1 MDKIRIAI
9 VGCGKI
15 AGTHLQALQRIEE
28 AQVVAVADIDNA
40 AAQRLSAAARCS
52 GYLDHEEML
61 ERESPEIVC
70 VCTPP
75 ADHPDVSVACLRN
88 GAHVLCEKPF
98 SIDTSSATR
107 MVEAAERAG
116 RFLTM
121 ASKFRFVED
130 VRKAKEL
137 IESGVVGK
145 IVLCEIAFCG
155 RADMRDRWQSDAHR
169 SGGGVLIDNGSHAV
183 DIIRYL
189 LGPISRVQAQHCRKI
204 QGLPVE
210 DTSMIFVETVDGVWG
225 RIDLSWSLEKDHDAY
240 ITLHGSEGML
250 MVGWKSSR
258 YRRYEDGHW
267 VQFGRGYDKLKAFTE
282 QHRNFIDCVRGRAP
296 AVINGE
302 DSLESVR
309 VIEVAY
315 WSSRSNK
322 WLEVEECLTR

>member
-1 MDKIRIAI
+1 MDSVRVAV
-9 VGCGKI
+9 VGCGRV

-28 AQVVAVADIDNA
+28 AHVVAVADVDSVA
-40 AAQRLSAAARCS
+40 AKRMGATAQCPD
-52 GYLDHEEML
+52 YNDHQEML

-75 ADHPDVSVACLRN
+75 ADHPELAVSCLRN

-107 MVEAAERAG
+107 MVDAAERAG

-130 VRKAKEL
+130 VRKAKAL
-137 IESGVVGK
+137 IESGAVGK

-155 RADMRDRWQSDAHR
+155 RADMRNRWQSDAHR

-250 MVGWKSSR
+250 IVGWNSSR
-258 YRRYEDGHW
+258 YRRYDDGHW
-267 VQFGRGYDKLKAFTE
+267 VAFGRGYDKLAAFTE
-282 QHRNFIDCVRGRAP
+282 QHRNFIACVRGRGP
-296 AVINGE
+296 SLINAE